1 MSARP
6 NLRRVFA
13 GRRVLITGGL
23 GFIGSNLA
31 RALVGLGARVSIVD
45 SLVPEYGGNRR
56 NLAGIAARVKV
67 HVADVRDWPRLPDL
81 VRGQDF
87 LFNLAGQ
94 TSHMDSMTDPQTD
107 LDINCRAQL
116 AILEACRLHN
126 PGIRIV
132 FASTRQIYGRP
143 DYLPVDERHPLRPVD
158 VNGINKMAGEAFH
171 LLYSRVHGIA
181 ATALRLTN
189 TIGPRMR
196 VKDARQTFVGVWVR
210 RLVEGEPFEV
220 WGGEQLRDFTYVDD
234 AVEAFLL
241 AAAKPEAVGEVF
253 NSIWDCKAL
262 IEQQLIDYIR
272 TTVVHAGGITHLRRI
287 ADLAA
292 LYQVRTGCHGATDLS
307 PVCMGAA
314 LHFGL
319 WVPNFGIQE
328 HMPHTPETDAVFPH
342 SYRFERGFMH
352 PGEVPGH
359 GVEID
364 EALAARYPYQRA
376 YLPVNRLQHD
386 GTLWHW

>member
-253 NSIWDCKAL
+253 NL
-262 IEQQLIDYIR
+262 
-272 TTVVHAGGITHLRRI
+272 GGPPRVTLQRLAELLVEINRGGSFEVREFPADRRRI
-287 ADLAA
+287 DIGDYFADGRLIARR
-292 LYQVRTGCHGATDLS
+292 LGWKPRTDLRT
-307 PVCMGAA
+307 A
-314 LHFGL
+314 LERT
-319 WVPNFGIQE
+319 V
-328 HMPHTPETDAVFPH
+328 AY
-342 SYRFERGFMH
+342 YRRELRH
-352 PGEVPGH
+352 YV
-359 GVEID
+359 
-364 EALAARYPYQRA
+364 
-376 YLPVNRLQHD
+376 
-386 GTLWHW
+386 

>member
-31 RALVGLGARVSIVD
+31 RTLVGLGARVSIVD

-56 NLAGIAARVKV
+56 NLAGITARVKV
-67 HVADVRDWPRLPDL
+67 HIADVRDWPRLPDL

-210 RLVEGEPFEV
+210 RLVEGEPFEL

-253 NSIWDCKAL
+253 NLGGPPRVTLQRLAELLVEINRGGSF
-262 IEQQLIDYIR
+262 
-272 TTVVHAGGITHLRRI
+272 VVREFPADRRRI
-287 ADLAA
+287 DIGDYFADGRLIARR
-292 LYQVRTGCHGATDLS
+292 LGWKPRTDLRT
-307 PVCMGAA
+307 A
-314 LHFGL
+314 LEQT
-319 WVPNFGIQE
+319 V
-328 HMPHTPETDAVFPH
+328 AY
-342 SYRFERGFMH
+342 YRRELRH
-352 PGEVPGH
+352 Y
-359 GVEID
+359 I
-364 EALAARYPYQRA
+364 
-376 YLPVNRLQHD
+376 
-386 GTLWHW
+386 

>member
-56 NLAGIAARVKV
+56 NLSGIAARVKV
-67 HVADVRDWPRLPDL
+67 HIADVRDWPRLPDL

-94 TSHMDSMTDPQTD
+94 TSHLDSMTDPQTD

-126 PGIRIV
+126 PAIRIV

-143 DYLPVDERHPLRPVD
+143 DYLPVDELHPLRPVD

-234 AVEAFLL
+234 AVEALLL

-253 NSIWDCKAL
+253 NLGGPPRVTLQCLAELLVEINRGGSF
-262 IEQQLIDYIR
+262 
-272 TTVVHAGGITHLRRI
+272 VVRDFPAARRRI
-287 ADLAA
+287 DIGDYFADGRLIARR
-292 LYQVRTGCHGATDLS
+292 LGWKPRTDLRT
-307 PVCMGAA
+307 A
-314 LHFGL
+314 LERT
-319 WVPNFGIQE
+319 V
-328 HMPHTPETDAVFPH
+328 TY
-342 SYRFERGFMH
+342 YRRELRH
-352 PGEVPGH
+352 YV
-359 GVEID
+359 
-364 EALAARYPYQRA
+364 
-376 YLPVNRLQHD
+376 
-386 GTLWHW
+386 